1 MAGGPDSQTLY
12 TLCRQEGTSAQA
24 AAFQELG
31 TYLHRVAFYLVRGRP
46 ELHDLAEDCT
56 QEALLTIWRSL
67 DTCQKPD
74 RFLSW
79 ATCIVINKM
88 RDEFRRLGMTG
99 VPVAAAEG
107 TPAAQMPRR
116 RRVPLAQL
124 ESLSADEETPLLD
137 LLVGQEAEAAERYER
152 TETRSL
158 LLQGIA
164 RHPDLS
170 AASKLVLLR
179 GFLEDRDDGDLAR
192 DLHTSRSN
200 VHTIR
205 CRDLAAL
212 RRDAA
217 FVQKLRAYLGMKG

>member
-1 MAGGPDSQTLY
+1 MPAGPDSQTLY
-12 TLCRQEGTSAQA
+12 AMCRQEGTSAQA

-31 TYLHRVAFYLVRGRP
+31 AYLYRVAFHLVRGRP
-46 ELHDLAEDCT
+46 ELHDLAEECT

-67 DTCQKPD
+67 DTCQKPE

-79 ATCIVINKM
+79 ATRIVINKL
-88 RDEFRRLGMTG
+88 RDEFRRLGLVS
-99 VPVAAAEG
+99 VPAAVEG
-107 TPAAQMPRR
+107 APAAQTPRR

-124 ESLSADEETPLLD
+124 ESLSANEEMPLLD
-137 LLVGQEAEAAERYER
+137 LLVGQEVAAAERCEQA
-152 TETRSL
+152 ETRHL

-164 RHPDLS
+164 RHPGLS
-170 AASKLVLLR
+170 AASKFVLLR

-212 RRDAA
+212 RRDAV
-217 FVQKLRAYLGMKG
+217 FMQKLREYLGE

>member
-1 MAGGPDSQTLY
+1 MPSGPDSQTLY
-12 TLCRQEGTSAQA
+12 ARCRQEGTAAQA

-31 TYLHRVAFYLVRGRP
+31 AYLYRVAFHLVRGRP
-46 ELHDLAEDCT
+46 ELHALAEECT

-67 DTCQKPD
+67 DTCQQPE

-79 ATCIVINKM
+79 ATRIVINKL
-88 RDEFRRLGMTG
+88 RDEFRRLGLASA
-99 VPVAAAEG
+99 PAAGGA
-107 TPAAQMPRR
+107 PAAQAPRR

-124 ESLSADEETPLLD
+124 ESLSANEEAPLLD
-137 LLVGQEAEAAERYER
+137 LLVGQEVEAAERYAQA
-152 TETRSL
+152 ETRHL

-217 FVQKLRAYLGMKG
+217 FVQRLREYLGE

>member
-1 MAGGPDSQTLY
+1 MPAGPDSQTLY
-12 TLCRQEGTSAQA
+12 ARCRQEGTAAQA
-24 AAFQELG
+24 TAFQELG
-31 TYLHRVAFYLVRGRP
+31 VYLYRVAFHLVRGRP
-46 ELHDLAEDCT
+46 ELHDLAEECT

-67 DTCQKPD
+67 DTCQQPES
-74 RFLSW
+74 FLSW
-79 ATCIVINKM
+79 ATRIVINKL
-88 RDEFRRLGMTG
+88 RDEFRRLGLAGAT
-99 VPVAAAEG
+99 AAEG
-107 TPAAQMPRR
+107 TAAPPPPRR

-124 ESLSADEETPLLD
+124 ESLSANEETPLLD
-137 LLVGQEAEAAERYER
+137 LLVGQEVTAAERYAQA
-152 TETRSL
+152 ETRHL

-179 GFLEDRDDGDLAR
+179 GFLEDRDDGDLAG

-217 FVQKLRAYLGMKG
+217 FVQKLREYLGE

>member
-1 MAGGPDSQTLY
+1 MPTGPDSRTLY
-12 TLCRQEGTSAQA
+12 ARCRQEGTSAQA
-24 AAFQELG
+24 TAFQELG
-31 TYLHRVAFYLVRGRP
+31 AYLYRVAFHLVRGRP
-46 ELHDLAEDCT
+46 ELHPLAEECT

-67 DTCQKPD
+67 DTCQQPE

-79 ATCIVINKM
+79 ATRIVINKL
-88 RDEFRRLGMTG
+88 RDEFRRLGLVG
-99 VPVAAAEG
+99 APAAEG
-107 TPAAQMPRR
+107 APAAQAPRR

-124 ESLSADEETPLLD
+124 ESLSANEETPLLD
-137 LLVGQEAEAAERYER
+137 LLVGQEVAAAERYEQA
-152 TETRSL
+152 ETRHL

-179 GFLEDRDDGDLAR
+179 GFLEDRDDGDLAG

-217 FVQKLRAYLGMKG
+217 FVQKLREYLGE

>member
-1 MAGGPDSQTLY
+1 MPAGSDSQTLY
-12 TLCRQEGTSAQA
+12 ALCRQEGTSAQA

-31 TYLHRVAFYLVRGRP
+31 AYLYRVAFHLVRGRP
-46 ELHDLAEDCT
+46 ELHDLAEECT

-67 DTCQKPD
+67 ETCQQPE
-74 RFLSW
+74 RFLPW
-79 ATCIVINKM
+79 TTRIVINKL
-88 RDEFRRLGMTG
+88 RDEFRRLGLAS
-99 VPVAAAEG
+99 VPAAAEG
-107 TPAAQMPRR
+107 TAATQAPRR

-124 ESLSADEETPLLD
+124 ESLSANEETPLLD
-137 LLVGQEAEAAERYER
+137 LLVGQEVAAAERYEQA
-152 TETRSL
+152 ETRHL

-217 FVQKLRAYLGMKG
+217 FVQRLREYLGE

>member
-1 MAGGPDSQTLY
+1 MPAGPDSQTLY
-12 TLCRQEGTSAQA
+12 AQCRQEGTSAQA
-24 AAFQELG
+24 TAFQELG
-31 TYLHRVAFYLVRGRP
+31 VYLYRVAFHLVRGRP
-46 ELHDLAEDCT
+46 ELHDLAEECT

-67 DTCQKPD
+67 DTCQQPE

-79 ATCIVINKM
+79 ATRIVINKL
-88 RDEFRRLGMTG
+88 RDEFRRLGLAS
-99 VPVAAAEG
+99 VPAAAAG
-107 TPAAQMPRR
+107 AATTQAPRR

-124 ESLSADEETPLLD
+124 ESLSANEETPLLD
-137 LLVGQEAEAAERYER
+137 LLVGQEVAAAERYEQA
-152 TETRSL
+152 ETRHL

-217 FVQKLRAYLGMKG
+217 FVQRLREYLGE

>member
-1 MAGGPDSQTLY
+1 MPARPDSRTLY
-12 TLCRQEGTSAQA
+12 ALCRQEGTSAQA
-24 AAFQELG
+24 AAFHELG
-31 TYLHRVAFYLVRGRP
+31 AYLYRVAFHLVRGRP
-46 ELHDLAEDCT
+46 ELHDLAEECT

-67 DTCQKPD
+67 DTCQQPE
-74 RFLSW
+74 RFLPW
-79 ATCIVINKM
+79 TTRIVINKL
-88 RDEFRRLGMTG
+88 RDEFRRLGLTSG
-99 VPVAAAEG
+99 PAAAAEG
-107 TPAAQMPRR
+107 APAAQAPRR

-124 ESLSADEETPLLD
+124 ESLSANEETPLLD
-137 LLVGQEAEAAERYER
+137 LLVGQEVAAVERYEQA
-152 TETRSL
+152 ETRHL

-179 GFLEDRDDGDLAR
+179 GFLEDRDDGDLAG

-212 RRDAA
+212 RRDTN
-217 FVQKLRAYLGMKG
+217 FVQRLREYLGE